1 LNFVGYVSVKVVA
14 GLGARIIKGATCL
27 NFNGSTTLKGDCRFK
42 GVLYNNRANNLGRAV
57 ACAVHYII
65 CNLVDAGFIR
75 VNCIASDN
83 YAGREISIHI
93 VICLYPGV
101 GEWHTCLMN
110 DFGGGI
116 HRGFRSWRKR

>member
-1 LNFVGYVSVKVVA
+1 LNSVGYVSVKVVA
-14 GLGARIIKGATCL
+14 GLGARIVEDATRL

-42 GVLYNNRANNLGRAV
+42 GVLYNNCANDLRRAV
-57 ACAVHYII
+57 TCAIHYII
-65 CNLVDAGFIR
+65 CDLVDAGLIW
-75 VNCIASDN
+75 VNRIASDN
-83 YAGREISIHI
+83 YAGREISIDI

-116 HRGFRSWRKR
+116 HRWLRSWRKV